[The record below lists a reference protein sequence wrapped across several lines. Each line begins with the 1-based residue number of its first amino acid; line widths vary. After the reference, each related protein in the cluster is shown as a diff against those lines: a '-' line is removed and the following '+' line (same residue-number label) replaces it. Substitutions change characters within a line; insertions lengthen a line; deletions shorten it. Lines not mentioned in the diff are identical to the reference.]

1 MSGVNYNLIEVKKL
15 SKYFDVSKGAFGRK
29 TGDLKAVN
37 DVSFHL
43 MKGESLGIV
52 GESGS
57 RKTTL
62 GKCIIRAIKP
72 SYGSILFNNN
82 GNKIDLATASNKE
95 LRQVRKFFHKIFQ
108 DPFSSL
114 NPTMTVHELI

>member
-15 SKYFDVSKGAFGRK
+15 SKYFDVSKGAFDRK
-29 TGDLKAVN
+29 IGDLKAVN

-43 MKGESLGIV
+43 TKGESLGIV

-57 RKTTL
+57 GKTTL
-62 GKCIIRAIKP
+62 GKCIIRVIQP
-72 SYGSILFNNN
+72 SHGSILLNNN

-95 LRQVRKFFHKIFQ
+95 LRQVGKFFHKIFQ
-108 DPFSSL
+108 NPFSSL
-114 NPTMTVHELI
+114 NPTMTVLELI